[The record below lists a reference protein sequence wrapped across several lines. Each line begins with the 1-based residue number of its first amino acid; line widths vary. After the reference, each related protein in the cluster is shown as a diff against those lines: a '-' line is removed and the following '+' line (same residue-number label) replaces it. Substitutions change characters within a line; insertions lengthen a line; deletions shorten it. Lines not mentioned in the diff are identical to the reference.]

1 MIQFT
6 DDEKRRI
13 TEMVAQM
20 QQQQGGISDRK
31 FAVRL
36 GISNATLTYIK
47 KDETRG
53 RVGDSSWLAL
63 AQAVGFTRNA
73 DDVWHFAETKVS
85 KYLFTQF
92 AAAQQFGATAMMADE
107 PGIGKTFCMKEYAR
121 THAEVMCI
129 DCSVNNT
136 KASFIRAI
144 AQAVGV
150 TPKGR
155 LQEVLD
161 SAIYAVKLMDKP
173 LFIFDEAGDLE
184 KVLDALAEVGTCRH
198 CPNVRL
204 IGFQRCCRLSHPL
217 LLFGIISFN
226 IMVSDPILSKQCILD
241 VGFRPFQYNHTV
253 FHHKGI
259 FRGSWMRAVK
269 HIRKSEIASLINVA
283 FFSKRLSVVVVQQ
296 FPVKL
301 IQIFWTAEI
310 DSRG

>member
-6 DDEKRRI
+6 DDEKKRI
-13 TEMVAQM
+13 TDMVAQLQM
-20 QQQQGGISDRK
+20 QQGGVSDRK

-53 RVGDSSWLAL
+53 RVGDSSWLTL

-121 THAEVMCI
+121 THADVMCI
-129 DCSVNNT
+129 DCSVSNT

-184 KVLDALAEVGTCRH
+184 NSALLQLKKLYNALEGRCGIYLLGSDGFKNKIQRGVEYDKLGYTEIYSRFDCNFKKALSANLKEQVEELKQMAAAVMKANGLSDDELKTAIANCFDLRRGKCDLRRTQREVLKAR
-198 CPNVRL
+198 RK
-204 IGFQRCCRLSHPL
+204 R
-217 LLFGIISFN
+217 
-226 IMVSDPILSKQCILD
+226 
-241 VGFRPFQYNHTV
+241 TV
-253 FHHKGI
+253 
-259 FRGSWMRAVK
+259 
-269 HIRKSEIASLINVA
+269 EN
-283 FFSKRLSVVVVQQ
+283 
-296 FPVKL
+296 
-301 IQIFWTAEI
+301 
-310 DSRG
+310 